1 MADKDTKS
9 SEAEW
14 TKGIKTETV
23 CQYFYVLFFIIAVY
37 AGIVVLVDLYLVV
50 KAPRVGWGAVLR
62 TVPMLALAVANTLF
76 LYILC
81 ARSLLK

>member
-1 MADKDTKS
+1 MAEKEAKS
-9 SEAEW
+9 GEVEW

-23 CQYFYVLFFIIAVY
+23 CQYFYVLFFLIAVY

>member
-1 MADKDTKS
+1 MADKETKS
-9 SEAEW
+9 TEVEW

-37 AGIVVLVDLYLVV
+37 AGIVLLADLYLLV
-50 KAPRVGWGAVLR
+50 KVPKIGWTTTLR
-62 TVPMLALAVANTLF
+62 TLPVLALAVANTLF

>member
-1 MADKDTKS
+1 MADKETKS
-9 SEAEW
+9 GEVEW

-23 CQYFYVLFFIIAVY
+23 CQYFYALFFIVAVW
-37 AGIVVLVDLYLVV
+37 AGIIVLVDIYFVA

-62 TVPMLALAVANTLF
+62 TLPVLAIAVANALF
-76 LYILC
+76 FYVLC

>member
-1 MADKDTKS
+1 MTEHDSK
-9 SEAEW
+9 EAEW

-23 CQYFYVLFFIIAVY
+23 CQYFYALFFIVAVW
-37 AGIVVLVDLYLVV
+37 AGIIVLLDIYLVA

-62 TVPMLALAVANTLF
+62 TLPVLAIAVANTLF
-76 LYILC
+76 FYVLC